1 MALFWIFLGLYPKRN
16 SHTSEHWDT
25 WCYRN
30 PEAKLNLHPQSPT
43 APCFTCFT
51 SMQKRK
57 TAFPLLFQNPCKPK
71 FLLEPSES
79 GSLCRELAV
88 PWDSYPKDLEE
99 LFQQLHSDF
108 RCSYCHRSWLL
119 MWHPRGRW
127 PGSQELKMPLHSSPS
142 LNILNKRERVV
153 SSSGLTAAGRSLFQA
168 VQITLTGLLWF
179 LKSLQ
184 PSICKIRAQ
193 PPWRGAERQPGPSTW
208 FLHSPHAEKFLPRNK
223 AKLPGTS
230 SC

>member
-1 MALFWIFLGLYPKRN
+1 MWQQPQCTGMSTATSSVRKRHKRTKSISSALRRMALFWIFLGLYPKRN

-30 PEAKLNLHPQSPT
+30 PEPKLNLHPQSPT

-108 RCSYCHRSWLL
+108 RCSYCHRS
-119 MWHPRGRW
+119 
-127 PGSQELKMPLHSSPS
+127 
-142 LNILNKRERVV
+142 
-153 SSSGLTAAGRSLFQA
+153 
-168 VQITLTGLLWF
+168 
-179 LKSLQ
+179 
-184 PSICKIRAQ
+184 
-193 PPWRGAERQPGPSTW
+193 
-208 FLHSPHAEKFLPRNK
+208 
-223 AKLPGTS
+223 
-230 SC
+230 